1 MQEKE
6 IIINNKKL
14 FYRIAGEGPAV
25 VLLHGFGGAGK
36 RWEHQ
41 YNTIKNFQFIVP
53 DLPGSGQSE
62 IIEDM
67 SMEGL
72 AESVYQLLQQLK
84 VDKCTMIG
92 HSMGG
97 YITLAFVEKHAE
109 MIESYGL
116 FHSSAFADTDEKKAG
131 RKKTIET
138 IKENGV
144 GPFLKTFVP
153 GLYSDGFKQ
162 QHPEEIQNHL
172 TGVTSVSQ
180 AAIISYLQ
188 SMIERPD
195 RTNVLKQNK
204 IPVLFVLGK
213 NDSII
218 PFKDM
223 LTLASMPEISY
234 IHVLEH
240 SGHMGMIEEPEKSN
254 QILNKFL
261 LKAI

>member
-14 FYRIAGEGPAV
+14 FYRIVGEGPAV
-25 VLLHGFGGAGK
+25 VLLHGFGGAGT
-36 RWEHQ
+36 RWERQ
-41 YNTIKNFQFIVP
+41 YNNIKDFQFIVP
-53 DLPGSGQSE
+53 DLPGSGRSE

-72 AESVYQLLQQLK
+72 AESLFQLLQQLK
-84 VDKCTMIG
+84 VDICTMIG

-97 YITLAFVEKHAE
+97 YVTLAFVEKYPE
-109 MIESYGL
+109 LIESYGL
-116 FHSSAFADTDEKKAG
+116 FHSTAFADTEEKKAG
-131 RKKTIET
+131 RKKTIEF
-138 IKENGV
+138 IKEHGV
-144 GPFLKTFVP
+144 VAFLKNFVP

-162 QHPEEIQNHL
+162 EHAREIENHL
-172 TGVTSVSQ
+172 TQVNTISQ

-218 PFKDM
+218 PFKDI
-223 LTLASMPEISY
+223 LALASMPEIAY
-234 IHVLEH
+234 IHVLEQ

-254 QILNKFL
+254 QIINHFL
-261 LKAI
+261 LKTI